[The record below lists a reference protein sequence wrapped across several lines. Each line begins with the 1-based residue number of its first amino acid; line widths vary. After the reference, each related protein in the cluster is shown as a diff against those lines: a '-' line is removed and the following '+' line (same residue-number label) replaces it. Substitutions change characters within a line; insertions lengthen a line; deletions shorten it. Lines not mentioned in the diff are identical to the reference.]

1 MDNNKDDF
9 YYVKR
14 ILKSVEV
21 LTRYLKDKSIDDL
34 LYDGFL
40 QDAIENRF
48 TKIAED
54 SAKISADFKKST
66 PQIPWT
72 SITSIRN
79 KVCHNYDI
87 VDAPT
92 LYKTIKVDFID
103 FKNNLLSN
111 FIYHRMNLCSGPFDL
126 IEQKSKT
133 VEMRLFDEKRQKIKI
148 GDIIIFANLDTKKE
162 IITEVV
168 DLKVYKTFEE
178 LYANY
183 PKCSLG
189 YLADEIANPND
200 MLEYYSKEDISNFGV
215 LAIEIK
221 LY

>member
-92 LYKTIKVDFID
+92 LYKAIKVDFID

-111 FIYHRMNLCSGPFDL
+111 FVYHRMNLCSGPFDL

-133 VEMRLFDEKRQKIKI
+133 IEMRLFDEKRQKIKI
-148 GDIIIFANLDTKKE
+148 GDIIIFVNLDTKKE
-162 IITEVV
+162 IITEVM

-183 PKCSLG
+183 PKRSLG
-189 YLADEIANPND
+189 YHADEIANPND